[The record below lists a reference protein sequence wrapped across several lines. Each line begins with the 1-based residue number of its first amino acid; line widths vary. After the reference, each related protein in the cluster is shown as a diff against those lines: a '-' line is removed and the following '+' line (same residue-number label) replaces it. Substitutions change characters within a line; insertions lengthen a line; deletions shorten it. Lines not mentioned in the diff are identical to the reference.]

1 MKTKAKFLDIGTGE
15 TQLNLGTLE
24 MGPGDAAL
32 TADAQTI
39 AGKKEFETVPS
50 TGAGLTP
57 TDLPAGGI
65 GVVGYITDRLK
76 KLVGF
81 GVSEERTVTADEIA
95 MKGLILT
102 YPVDPEMFGSVVVWP
117 ENGPELARGIDFEVW
132 EDGTAVTW
140 DGYSIDG
147 TIQAGDVLTLAYKTS
162 SDSAG
167 TIILPAPVVQPT
179 VTQWRS
185 A

>member
-1 MKTKAKFLDIGTGE
+1 MKTKTKFLDIGTE
-15 TQLNLGTLE
+15 ESQLNLGTLQ
-24 MGPGDAAL
+24 MNSGDAVL
-32 TADAQTI
+32 TPDAQTI
-39 AGKKEFETVPS
+39 AGKKEFETVPLIGS
-50 TGAGLTP
+50 ALTP
-57 TDLPAGGI
+57 TDLPSGGI
-65 GVVGYITDRLK
+65 GIVGYITDRLK

-95 MKGLILT
+95 AKGLILT

-132 EDGTAVTW
+132 EDGTAIIW
-140 DGYSIDG
+140 MGYSIDG
-147 TIQAGDVLTLAYKTS
+147 TIAAGDVLTLAYKTS

-167 TIILPAPVVQPT
+167 TIVLPVPMVQPK
-179 VTQWRS
+179 VTQWGN